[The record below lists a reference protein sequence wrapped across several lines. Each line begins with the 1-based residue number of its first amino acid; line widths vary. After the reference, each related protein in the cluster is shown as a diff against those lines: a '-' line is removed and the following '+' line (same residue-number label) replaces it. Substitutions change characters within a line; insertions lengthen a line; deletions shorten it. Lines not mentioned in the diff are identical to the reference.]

1 MSGLDK
7 AQELLRI
14 AKTILNDLED
24 GLKRILIK
32 DVFTFKRAYSAL
44 LIAFAF
50 SIDAYSTFKLNRRA
64 KNHQERLRALEEL
77 GMNDYRELY
86 MKILTR
92 IYQSVPDDYFVIE
105 DFRNHLNRVKSYI
118 DLVDKE
124 LKM

>member
-92 IYQSVPDDYFVIE
+92 IYQSIPDNYFVIE
-105 DFRNHLNRVKSYI
+105 DFRNHLNSVKSYI